1 MYITDTTDNVKKLFE
16 NLEDFDDISK
26 IKFIL
31 YVFNLLNNNLINEK
45 NETNPNLMDDNLNV
59 FNMELLGVSNN
70 ACTIFLQYNIMLFNI
85 LTKSNSLLEDNG
97 NVIGLK
103 FNEKEKR
110 VIKLFDSLE
119 YNEKL
124 DVFKEIFITY
134 DNNTFFK
141 KNINILSFSSSMSGF
156 DIANLIDKF
165 KCN

>member
-45 NETNPNLMDDNLNV
+45 NKTNPNLMDDNLNV
-59 FNMELLGVSNN
+59 FNMELLGMSNN

>member
-1 MYITDTTDNVKKLFE
+1 MRI
-16 NLEDFDDISK
+16 
-26 IKFIL
+26 
-31 YVFNLLNNNLINEK
+31 
-45 NETNPNLMDDNLNV
+45 
-59 FNMELLGVSNN
+59 
-70 ACTIFLQYNIMLFNI
+70 
-85 LTKSNSLLEDNG
+85 LEDNG

-124 DVFKEIFITY
+124 DVFKELFITY

-141 KNINILSFSSSMSGF
+141 KNINILSFSSFMSGF

>member
-59 FNMELLGVSNN
+59 FNMELLGMSNN

>member
-45 NETNPNLMDDNLNV
+45 NETNPNLIDDNLNV
-59 FNMELLGVSNN
+59 FNMELLGMSNN
-70 ACTIFLQYNIMLFNI
+70 ACTIFLQYNIMLFNN

-103 FNEKEKR
+103 FNEKEKK

-124 DVFKEIFITY
+124 DVFKELFITY

>member
-59 FNMELLGVSNN
+59 FNMELLGMSNN
-70 ACTIFLQYNIMLFNI
+70 ACTIFLQYNIMLFNN

-124 DVFKEIFITY
+124 DVFKELFITY

>member
-45 NETNPNLMDDNLNV
+45 NETNPNLIDDNLNV
-59 FNMELLGVSNN
+59 FNMELLGMSNN
-70 ACTIFLQYNIMLFNI
+70 ACTIFLQYNIMLFNN

-97 NVIGLK
+97 NVIGLE
-103 FNEKEKR
+103 FNEKEKK

-124 DVFKEIFITY
+124 DVFKELFITY

>member
-16 NLEDFDDISK
+16 NLEDFDDKSK

-45 NETNPNLMDDNLNV
+45 NETNPNLIDDNLNV
-59 FNMELLGVSNN
+59 FNMELLGMSNN
-70 ACTIFLQYNIMLFNI
+70 ACTIFLQYNIMLFNN

-103 FNEKEKR
+103 FNEKEKK
-110 VIKLFDSLE
+110 VIKLFHSLE

-124 DVFKEIFITY
+124 DVFKELFITY